1 MSDGLISLYDIGH
14 CQWASRW
21 HTTDHNGEQS
31 LASHSFNVTMFAVAI
46 ARKVMGER
54 FTESDELNLMRY
66 GLNHD
71 VAELVTGDQPSPYK
85 RALRRK
91 MPQFD
96 EVMESIEEEIYP
108 IAAQYKQELKGT
120 PLLIIAKLADL
131 LDAKHFIEIKGQNT
145 PQNKRI
151 VEKLNANMVEKI
163 NEANSKFPEYR
174 WVAFHE
180 VMEELFTAPSAKE
193 LFEDIA

>member
-54 FTESDELNLMRY
+54 FSETDELNLMRY

-96 EVMESIEEEIYP
+96 EVMESIEVEIYP
-108 IAAQYKQELKGT
+108 IAAEYKQKIKRLT
-120 PLLIIAKLADL
+120 AY
-131 LDAKHFIEIKGQNT
+131 HYRQTRRFIRCKAFH
-145 PQNKRI
+145 PNKRPGYPT
-151 VEKLNANMVEKI
+151 KQAHCGK
-163 NEANSKFPEYR
+163 AQCQHGGK
-174 WVAFHE
+174 
-180 VMEELFTAPSAKE
+180 
-193 LFEDIA
+193 D